1 MESLFTIFQIELM
14 PLKRSLSG
22 PLRPEE
28 DKEAKKELFF
38 DVYEKFLGSSS
49 KEYSAM
55 FRSLQDPASGK
66 GWEQMFLLGFGG
78 SYYRAN
84 RLKIE
89 AKILFECYCLLRAL
103 EEGKNILQPMEVHKG
118 GGLSKEE
125 LVLFLHDRRFYNVIS
140 TSKSEFVPYTAK
152 LNAGGKFMG
161 YEFLK
166 NMLFTLKIQPGIS
179 AIDALNC
186 RFPNAHVGA
195 AIADK
200 IRFGDDI
207 KKAMEYKT
215 PAIKKEVEVTLPP
228 GVLENVSCLIYR
240 KNKSQSP
247 FTPPHQITLINMV
260 KIKKLSGQVWYPFA
274 NLSGVLARDYCFI
287 RR

>member
-1 MESLFTIFQIELM
+1 
-14 PLKRSLSG
+14 
-22 PLRPEE
+22 
-28 DKEAKKELFF
+28 
-38 DVYEKFLGSSS
+38 
-49 KEYSAM
+49 
-55 FRSLQDPASGK
+55 
-66 GWEQMFLLGFGG
+66 
-78 SYYRAN
+78 
-84 RLKIE
+84 
-89 AKILFECYCLLRAL
+89 
-103 EEGKNILQPMEVHKG
+103 
-118 GGLSKEE
+118 
-125 LVLFLHDRRFYNVIS
+125 
-140 TSKSEFVPYTAK
+140 
-152 LNAGGKFMG
+152 MG

-247 FTPPHQITLINMV
+247 FTPPTKSL
-260 KIKKLSGQVWYPFA
+260 
-274 NLSGVLARDYCFI
+274 
-287 RR
+287 